1 MNFAGQNHRILQSY
15 NKILVFF
22 SSQPRYVSWLIKG
35 GFIVLFALLIW
46 YQIFQRKD
54 FDTLKEAFLG
64 ELNGKNR
71 VWLFYTFLLV
81 PVNWAAETLKWLHL
95 IRHSEKIS
103 FWKAYEAVLAGVT
116 FSSFTPNRVGEFGGR
131 ILFLKPE
138 NMAKGIISTFVGSW
152 AQQAIIVS
160 LGYLGCVY
168 FLYLFYSIEKYLLT
182 GIFFIALLLIVTI
195 LYIFLNLEMF
205 VPRFRKIQFF
215 YRFPS
220 LLKHVNT
227 IRLYTKKDLQKTLF
241 WALMR
246 YLIYCV
252 QYYFMLRFFGINVPI
267 LGGASGIAT
276 IYLVQTSIPLPPVMG
291 LLARN
296 EVALQVW
303 GKFGANPISISAT
316 TISLFAINLIIPA
329 FIGLILILK
338 ANLLKSLGY
347 EKVS

>member
-22 SSQPRYVSWLIKG
+22 SRQPRYISWLLKG
-35 GFIVLFALLIW
+35 SFIALFALLIW
-46 YQIFQRKD
+46 YQIFQRED
-54 FDTLKEAFLG
+54 FETLKQAFLL

-71 VWLFYTFLLV
+71 IWLLLTLFFV
-81 PVNWAAETLKWLHL
+81 PLNWAAETLKWLHL
-95 IRHSEKIS
+95 IRHSEDIS
-103 FWKAYEAVLAGVT
+103 FGKAYEAVLAGVT

-138 NMAKGIISTFVGSW
+138 NVAKGIISTFVGSW

-168 FLYLFYSIEKYLLT
+168 FLYLFFTIEKYLLV
-182 GIFFIALLLIVTI
+182 GIFFIALLLIVII

-205 VPRFRKIQFF
+205 VPRFKKIRFF

-227 IRLYTKKDLQKTLF
+227 IRLYTKEDLQKTLF
-241 WALMR
+241 WACIR
-246 YLIYCV
+246 YIIYGI

-303 GKFGANPISISAT
+303 GKFGANPISASAT

-329 FIGLILILK
+329 FIGLIFILK
-338 ANLLKSLGY
+338 ANLLKSFGY
-347 EKVS
+347 EKIS